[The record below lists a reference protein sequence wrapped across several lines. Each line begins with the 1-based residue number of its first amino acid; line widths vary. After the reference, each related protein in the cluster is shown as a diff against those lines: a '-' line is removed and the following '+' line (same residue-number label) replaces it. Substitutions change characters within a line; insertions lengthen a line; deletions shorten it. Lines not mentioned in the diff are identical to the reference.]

1 MLFNGGTF
9 GGAGGQDATTRCRV
23 EAILPETPTDCRRD
37 ARTNRWHADSLS
49 MMTAQPD
56 RIERRARDWWRT
68 PVLFV
73 SHGSPLV
80 TNDEGF
86 KQTLRR
92 FGLGLGVPR
101 AVVAISA
108 HWTAMRPI
116 RVTASRQPERI
127 RDYAGFPAWVDAGV
141 PTLPGAPAEASR
153 VATLLN
159 GRGLGAL
166 LDQGRGLDS
175 AVWLPL
181 ALLFPGAR
189 IPTVQVSLPAP
200 ITPEEMLAIG
210 EALAP
215 LRRDGVVLLASG
227 GIVHNEARARFD
239 QPRPP
244 TDAWA
249 MAFDSWM
256 RDRLEADDTG
266 AILNY
271 RRQGPMAHLA
281 APTSEH
287 LDPLFFA
294 LGSRLQGDRCHV
306 IYEGF
311 HGGILSLRTFAFA
324 GRRQGDL
331 RLPPEWTLR
340 TSRP

>member
-1 MLFNGGTF
+1 M
-9 GGAGGQDATTRCRV
+9 
-23 EAILPETPTDCRRD
+23 
-37 ARTNRWHADSLS
+37 ADSH
-49 MMTAQPD
+49 
-56 RIERRARDWWRT
+56 RNIERRTRDGWRA

-80 TNDEGF
+80 TSDQAF
-86 KQTLRR
+86 SRALRR
-92 FGLGLGVPR
+92 FGVGLGVPR
-101 AVVAISA
+101 AVVAVSA

-116 RVTASRQPERI
+116 RVAAGRHPERL
-127 RDYAGFPAWVDAGV
+127 RDFAGFPTWVDAGAIA
-141 PTLPGAPAEASR
+141 LPGAPAEASR
-153 VATLLN
+153 VAALLN
-159 GRGLGAL
+159 ARSLPAV
-166 LDQGRGLDS
+166 LDQSRGLDS

-181 ALLFPGAR
+181 GLFFPGSR

-200 ITPEEMLAIG
+200 VMPGEMVALG
-210 EALAP
+210 QALAP

-227 GIVHNEARARFD
+227 GIVHNESRARFD
-239 QPRPP
+239 QSNPP
-244 TDAWA
+244 VEAWA
-249 MAFDSWM
+249 MAFDAWV
-256 RDRLEADDTG
+256 RDRLEADDAE

-294 LGSRLQGDRCHV
+294 LGARLPGDCCHG

-311 HGGILSLRTFAFA
+311 HAGILSLRTFALA

-331 RLPPEWTLR
+331 RLPPAHVLVGAR
-340 TSRP
+340 